1 MRKVINRKM
10 YDTDTAKEVAES
22 TEYDNG
28 NPYLWQTLYQKIT
41 GEFFILKEWH
51 SDHIHYAIKP
61 ISEEAA
67 KDFAEKILMAMTTR
81 KYLEKSMN
89 NRVYNIFERVRVVA
103 LTLFQILNRQVY

>member
-10 YDTDTAKEVAES
+10 YDTDTAKEFAES

-67 KDFAEKILMAMTTR
+67 KDFAEKNLDGDD
-81 KYLEKSMN
+81 YEK
-89 NRVYNIFERVRVVA
+89 VFGKVDE
-103 LTLFQILNRQVY
+103 

>member
-51 SDHIHYAIKP
+51 SDCIHHAIKP

-67 KDFAEKILMAMTTR
+67 KDFAEK
-81 KYLEKSMN
+81 KS
-89 NRVYNIFERVRVVA
+89 
-103 LTLFQILNRQVY
+103 

>member
-28 NPYLWQTLYQKIT
+28 NPYLWETLYRKKT

-51 SDHIHYAIKP
+51 SDCIHHAIKP
-61 ISEEAA
+61 VSEEEA
-67 KDFAEKILMAMTTR
+67 KDFAEENLDGDD
-81 KYLEKSMN
+81 YEK
-89 NRVYNIFERVRVVA
+89 VFGKVDE
-103 LTLFQILNRQVY
+103 